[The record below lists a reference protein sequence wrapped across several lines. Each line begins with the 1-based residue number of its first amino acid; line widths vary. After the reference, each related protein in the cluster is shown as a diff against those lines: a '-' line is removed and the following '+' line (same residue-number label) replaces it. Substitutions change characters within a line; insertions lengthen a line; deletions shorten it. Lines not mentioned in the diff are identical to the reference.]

1 MRFENPGVPFYP
13 DQARISSTG
22 RRVMMR
28 FMIVSLFGA
37 LLAACSGSSRVD
49 DILRPNTRPHSAS
62 QYTATKGHLDN
73 RSTPEAGAR
82 TTPEAEPQEAPKSA
96 VRSLSE
102 E

>member
-13 DQARISSTG
+13 DQARISSSG

-28 FMIVSLFGA
+28 IMIVSIFGT

-73 RSTPEAGAR
+73 RSTPEAGVR

-96 VRSLSE
+96 VRTLSE

>member
-1 MRFENPGVPFYP
+1 
-13 DQARISSTG
+13 
-22 RRVMMR
+22 MMR
-28 FMIVSLFGA
+28 IMIVSIFGA

-49 DILRPNTRPHSAS
+49 DILRPNTRPHSAG
-62 QYTATKGHLDN
+62 QYTATKSHLDN